1 MVDVRTDRKKFAVH
15 VLQFAGLT
23 SYLVSLREV
32 RQPQRVE
39 EESRGS
45 KTCQNQAG
53 KRKTPDIGFPG
64 RPGYWTCAFKVQN
77 LAGAEV
83 GMVIQ
88 VWVFARE
95 AKMIGNIV

>member
-1 MVDVRTDRKKFAVH
+1 MVDVQTDRKKFAVH
-15 VLQFAGLT
+15 VLQIAGLT

-32 RQPQRVE
+32 RQPQRVD
-39 EESRGS
+39 EESSDLERAKIRRGS
-45 KTCQNQAG
+45 AKLRTWLP
-53 KRKTPDIGFPG
+53 RTPRVLDI
-64 RPGYWTCAFKVQN
+64 CLQSSN

-83 GMVIQ
+83 GMIIQ